1 MLPTSPPRNSRNSR
15 NSRLSRPGRLLV
27 ECLIALVLLAVSGLT
42 LTAST
47 RAIASL
53 ADDAILVAHAQSIAT
68 SRAEH
73 TLAQPCDSTALTNT
87 LFSPRISTSATD
99 ARLGPLNS
107 RFVDAALAP
116 APLSIRDTQHLSL
129 STARSC
135 P

>member
-1 MLPTSPPRNSRNSR
+1 MPSSPPRPP
-15 NSRLSRPGRLLV
+15 RPPSPRHGRLLI

-53 ADDAILVAHAQSIAT
+53 ADDAILVAHAQSIST

-73 TLAQPCDSTALTNT
+73 TLAQPCDSAALTNT
-87 LFSPRISTSATD
+87 LFAPRIATATTD
-99 ARLGPLNS
+99 TRLGALNS
-107 RFVDAALAP
+107 RFVDATLAP
-116 APLSIRDTQHLSL
+116 PPLSIRDTQHLAL

>member
-1 MLPTSPPRNSRNSR
+1 MLPPSPPRTPRQY
-15 NSRLSRPGRLLV
+15 RPRHGRLLI

-53 ADDAILVAHAQSIAT
+53 ADDAILVAHAQFIAT
-68 SRAEH
+68 SRAEQS
-73 TLAQPCDSTALTNT
+73 LAQPCNSAPLINT
-87 LFSPRISTSATD
+87 LHAPRIATAATD
-99 ARLGPLNS
+99 AKIGALNS

-116 APLSIRDTQHLSL
+116 PPLSIRDTQHLAL

>member
-1 MLPTSPPRNSRNSR
+1 MLPTPRSHNSHNSRQ
-15 NSRLSRPGRLLV
+15 LRPGRLLI

-53 ADDAILVAHAQSIAT
+53 ADDAILVAHAQFIAT
-68 SRAEH
+68 SRAEL

-99 ARLGPLNS
+99 ARLGALNS
-107 RFVDAALAP
+107 RVVDAALAP
-116 APLSIRDTQHLSL
+116 PPLSTRDTQHLAL